1 MVKKINQIL
10 LHLILFVFVIA
21 AIIPFIN
28 MITVSLIPNTYILPT
43 KPQIL
48 PETIS
53 FENYIE
59 IWQRE
64 SFARFFLNSVF
75 VSVTTTVLTVF
86 VSSLSAYGFARFRF
100 PGKNIIFNLYLFSL
114 MTPAVLAIISQFTIL
129 KMLNLIDTY
138 TGLLLLYV
146 SAGIA
151 GNTFFLKG
159 YFENIPKELEESVII
174 DGGNR
179 WTIFR
184 HIMIPLAKPALG
196 VMSIGVFTA
205 TWMEIFTALIVISS
219 KEKRTLSI
227 ALKLLQNGKATEWG
241 LVFAASVIVLI
252 PIILIFI
259 IFNKQFIRRSGSE
272 GAVKG

>member
-1 MVKKINQIL
+1 MKKVNQIL
-10 LHLILFVFVIA
+10 LHLILLAFVVA

-28 MITVSLIPNTYILPT
+28 MITVSMIPNAYVLPS
-43 KPQIL
+43 KPQIF

-53 FENYIE
+53 FVNYIQV
-59 IWQRE
+59 WQRE

-75 VSVTTTVLTVF
+75 VSVATTVLSVF
-86 VSSLSAYGFARFRF
+86 VSSMSAYGFARLKF
-100 PGKNIIFNLYLFSL
+100 PGKNAIFNLYIFSL

-129 KMLNLIDTY
+129 KGLHLIDTY
-138 TGLLLLYV
+138 TGLLLLYI
-146 SAGIA
+146 SGGIA

-159 YFENIPKELEESVII
+159 YFETIPKELEESVII

-179 WTIFR
+179 WTIFSR
-184 HIMIPLAKPALG
+184 IMLPLTKPALG
-196 VMSIGVFTA
+196 VMAIGVFTG
-205 TWMEIFTALIVISS
+205 TWMEVFTALIVISS
-219 KEKRTLSI
+219 KEKRTLPI
-227 ALKLLQNGKATEWG
+227 AMKLLQNGKATEWG

>member
-53 FENYIE
+53 FTNYIE

-100 PGKNIIFNLYLFSL
+100 PGKNILFNLYLFSL